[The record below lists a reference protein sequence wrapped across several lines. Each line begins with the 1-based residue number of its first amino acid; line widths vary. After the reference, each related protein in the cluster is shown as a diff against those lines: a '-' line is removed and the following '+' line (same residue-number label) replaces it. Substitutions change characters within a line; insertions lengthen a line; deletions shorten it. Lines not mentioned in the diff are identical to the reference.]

1 MLNQGRYIG
10 VGSWRSITN
19 DVIEPLE
26 IVAEVKRSGND
37 FSISGNHRRH
47 EGQHSSY
54 FDIQANLVGV
64 INWVFDGSHN
74 SRDIVGV
81 ISRDNDSFNI
91 LANFERV
98 DVILSASMI
107 PKENGLRFNLLI
119 NKGNDIID
127 VTLDIYSE
135 SETAAREN
143 VVALRNNSDKCSG
156 IVILAT

>member
-26 IVAEVKRSGND
+26 IVADVKRTDKD

-54 FDIQANLVGV
+54 FDLHANLVGV
-64 INWVFDGSHN
+64 INWVFDGSYN
-74 SRDIVGV
+74 TRDIVGV
-81 ISRDNDSFNI
+81 ISRDDDAFNI
-91 LANFERV
+91 LANFERA
-98 DVILSASMI
+98 DVIIAASMI
-107 PKENGLRFNLLI
+107 PKENGLRFSLLA
-119 NKGNDIID
+119 NKGEEIID

-135 SETAAREN
+135 NETSAREN
-143 VVALRNNSDKCSG
+143 VVALRRNSDKN
-156 IVILAT
+156 A